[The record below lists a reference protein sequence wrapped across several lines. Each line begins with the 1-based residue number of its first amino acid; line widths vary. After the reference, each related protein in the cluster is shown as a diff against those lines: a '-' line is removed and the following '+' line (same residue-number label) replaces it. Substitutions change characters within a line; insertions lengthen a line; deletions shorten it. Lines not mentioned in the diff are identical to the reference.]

1 MSALRKH
8 ASSFASGLVGAVV
21 GATLLGGVAYAA
33 NGGSFLLGK
42 SNAESTTA
50 TLTNSNA
57 KVATGAALRLVTHSA
72 TYPPFTTNAKG
83 LVANLYAARAASA
96 DKLGTLT
103 ATSIVAAGQGHYA
116 LFSPTGTVSRSS
128 AGISATHP
136 SPGLYCVSV
145 VGVSPAAVSAV
156 VSPDY
161 DTDFTNATNHTFT
174 TAEVDSY
181 LGVADGCSV
190 SQFEIHTFT
199 MDVSATPGTV
209 TPTDVGFTFTIAK

>member
-1 MSALRKH
+1 MVS
-8 ASSFASGLVGAVV
+8 

-83 LVANLYAARAASA
+83 LVANLYAARAASADYAARAASA

-199 MDVSATPGTV
+199 MDVSVAPGTV
-209 TPTDVGFTFTIAK
+209 TPTDVGFSFTIAK